1 MKRRSTKLSVGLAV
15 LALLLAGCGDGSRDA
30 KDPAAEAEAYTTDI
44 PLADDIDPNGH
55 IRTGEQAIPPTWDPT
70 ESITNGDATA
80 YVAVYDR
87 LLRTGEDGT
96 AQPMLAE
103 SYESADDDAAMILH
117 LREDATFSDGEPFN
131 AEAVKFNLDRA
142 RAKESTIAGDLSMI
156 KSVEVVDEY
165 TVKVNVTTGIG
176 ALAISLTSRA
186 GMMVSP
192 KAAKAG
198 GLPEMPVGIGPFVAT
213 NINPGVSIELEKN
226 PDYWDPDVQKVAKMT
241 YTLYSDD
248 QARYNAL
255 ISGEIDVARINP
267 DQLEEVEANGAIGMV
282 HETPLYLY
290 LAVNASQPPF
300 DDPEMRKA
308 LNMAIDREGIAQ
320 GLYDGFCTPSIQNVP
335 ESSPGYSDKIGDG
348 SDIFPYDPEAAKK
361 IIEEHGAT
369 GYKFTAVPP
378 NVTIYTKFAEIVQ
391 QQLKDVGLDMTV
403 KPVPAAQLVQEYGID
418 ATAEATASIATV
430 LNDPYQVHSRYLSP
444 DALLNGGK
452 TDYPELNAAA
462 DAAAKPL
469 DPAERKPLYEKY
481 WDIWVEN
488 PPHIVPVCM
497 VHLAGAVNP
506 NISGVKMLPDGGI
519 DLRGAGIAKE

>member
-1 MKRRSTKLSVGLAV
+1 MAIAAFAAV
-15 LALLLAGCGDGSRDA
+15 SLLLAGCGDADKTPKEAS
-30 KDPAAEAEAYTTDI
+30 AEAYTTDI

-55 IRTGEQAIPPTWDPT
+55 IRTGEQAIPPSWDPI

-87 LLRTGEDGT
+87 LLMTGEDGT

-103 SYESADDDAAMILH
+103 SYEAAEDDTALILH
-117 LREDATFSDGEPFN
+117 LRDDAKFSDGEPFN
-131 AEAVKFNLDRA
+131 ADAVKFNLDRA
-142 RAKESTIAGDLSMI
+142 RAPGSTIAGDLNMI
-156 KSVEVVDEY
+156 ESVEVIDQY

-192 KAAKAG
+192 KAAAAG
-198 GLPEMPVGIGPFVAT
+198 GLPSMPVGVGPFVAT
-213 NINPGVSIELEKN
+213 SVNPGVSVELEKT
-226 PDYWDPDVQKVAKMT
+226 PDYWDPEAQKVAKMT
-241 YTLYSDD
+241 YTLFSDD

-267 DQLEEVEANGAIGMV
+267 DQLTEVEANGAIGMV

-335 ESSPGYSDKIGDG
+335 ETSPGYSEKIGDG

-361 IIEEHGAT
+361 IIEQHGAT
-369 GYKFTAVPP
+369 GYQFTAVPP

-391 QQLKDVGLDMTV
+391 QQLKDVGLEMTV
-403 KPVPAAQLVQEYGID
+403 KPVPPAQLVQEYGID

-430 LNDPYQVHSRYLSP
+430 LNDPYQVHSRYLTP
-444 DALLNGGK
+444 DALLNGGD

-462 DAAAKPL
+462 EAAAKPL
-469 DPAERKPLYEKY
+469 DLAERKPLYEKY

-488 PPHIVPVCM
+488 PPHIIPVCM

-506 NISGVKMLPDGGI
+506 NISGVQMLPDGGI
-519 DLRGAGIAKE
+519 NLRGAGIAKE